1 MAKEEE
7 QRRDSFRKRRPTLFA
22 MVRDIAEEFD
32 AHAAVVAFSPVGGE
46 PHAFGGPTMESVLR
60 TYLPADGPLRQ
71 PPFRAASPGVAA
83 AGGGV
88 GAETAGQ
95 AATRVA
101 GMRREVEETKAL
113 VAAEWERLADAAGK
127 IREAQATAQ
136 KENWWEVNVEALGVE
151 ELQVF
156 VEALEVL
163 KANVR
168 ERVDAMASARM
179 SLPRR

>member
-1 MAKEEE
+1 
-7 QRRDSFRKRRPTLFA
+7 
-22 MVRDIAEEFD
+22 
-32 AHAAVVAFSPVGGE
+32 
-46 PHAFGGPTMESVLR
+46 
-60 TYLPADGPLRQ
+60 
-71 PPFRAASPGVAA
+71 
-83 AGGGV
+83 
-88 GAETAGQ
+88 
-95 AATRVA
+95 
-101 GMRREVEETKAL
+101 MRREVEETKAL

-163 KANVR
+163 KADVR